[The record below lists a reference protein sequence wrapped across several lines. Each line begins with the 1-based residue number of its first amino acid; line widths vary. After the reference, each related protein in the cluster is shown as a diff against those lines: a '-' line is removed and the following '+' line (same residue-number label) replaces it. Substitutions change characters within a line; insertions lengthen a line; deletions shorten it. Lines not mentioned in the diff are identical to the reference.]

1 MTVEALAMETTP
13 ITPSTQ
19 KVRRDAVGGK
29 RGDGDR
35 RMRRIRRAD
44 ARKITIGRC
53 DPTLTA
59 YAGLAPFGAWMRREG
74 VDADLHRQF
83 FRLKPGRMVIYP
95 MAAQLRLLI
104 DANFAGEDRVFGIEG
119 LAADPLFVHLA
130 GGVVPSLD
138 TVYRDLE
145 RFDDSALGS
154 LERLMSREGLRALHG
169 KKLARVHLDV
179 DTTVEPLFGSQEG
192 AQVGPNP
199 KYHARPSYHPV
210 LGRIAET
217 DTIVGALLRPGDTG
231 FGGDETLLVK
241 MWLLRLR
248 AIVGPKPIL
257 CARIDAAGDCT
268 ALMQGIAADRA
279 YFVIKAK
286 QDQAL
291 VDAVAL
297 HTKWTTVE
305 LDANDKPLTQVAEIR
320 FARDVWREAGLDVR
334 VVAMRTRGD
343 RSGKQT
349 YLWQDLDFT
358 TQIFLT
364 NDRDIDAAD
373 LAFEYNARAGIEP
386 LIAELKNA
394 WGIGKVPSQV
404 FNANHAAMLIK
415 LLSHNLMRRYVMA
428 TCTPELHR
436 WRAPWLRRALIWTPG
451 RLVRSGRRW
460 SLRLPPRA
468 MLVRMLN

>member
-1 MTVEALAMETTP
+1 MSVEALAMETTP

-29 RGDGDR
+29 RGDGHR

-74 VDADLHRQF
+74 VDNDLHRLF
-83 FRLKPGRMVIYP
+83 FRLKSGRMVIYP

-104 DANFAGEDRVFGIEG
+104 DANFAGEDRVFGLEG

-154 LERLMSREGLRALHG
+154 LERLMSREGLRALLG

-210 LGRIAET
+210 LGHIAECCYGSPCHAT
-217 DTIVGALLRPGDTG
+217 R
-231 FGGDETLLVK
+231 
-241 MWLLRLR
+241 
-248 AIVGPKPIL
+248 KP
-257 CARIDAAGDCT
+257 AA
-268 ALMQGIAADRA
+268 
-279 YFVIKAK
+279 
-286 QDQAL
+286 
-291 VDAVAL
+291 
-297 HTKWTTVE
+297 TK
-305 LDANDKPLTQVAEIR
+305 
-320 FARDVWREAGLDVR
+320 
-334 VVAMRTRGD
+334 
-343 RSGKQT
+343 
-349 YLWQDLDFT
+349 
-358 TQIFLT
+358 
-364 NDRDIDAAD
+364 
-373 LAFEYNARAGIEP
+373 
-386 LIAELKNA
+386 
-394 WGIGKVPSQV
+394 
-404 FNANHAAMLIK
+404 
-415 LLSHNLMRRYVMA
+415 
-428 TCTPELHR
+428 
-436 WRAPWLRRALIWTPG
+436 
-451 RLVRSGRRW
+451 
-460 SLRLPPRA
+460 
-468 MLVRMLN
+468 

>member
-1 MTVEALAMETTP
+1 METTP

-35 RMRRIRRAD
+35 RTRRIRRAD
-44 ARKITIGRC
+44 ARKVTVGRC

-59 YAGLAPFGAWMRREG
+59 YAGLAPFGAWMRAEG
-74 VDADLHRQF
+74 IDDDLHRLF
-83 FRLKPGRMVIYP
+83 FRLKSGPRVVYP

-104 DANFAGEDRVFGIEG
+104 DANFAGEERVFGLEG
-119 LAADPLFVHLA
+119 LAADSLFVHLA

-145 RFDDSALGS
+145 RFDDAALGA
-154 LERLMSREGLRALHG
+154 LERVMAREGLRALRG
-169 KKLARVHLDV
+169 RKLSRVHLDV
-179 DTTVEPLFGSQEG
+179 DSTVEPLFGSQEG
-192 AQVGPNP
+192 AHVGPNP

-217 DTIVGALLRPGDTG
+217 DTVVGALLRPGDTG

-248 AIVGPKPIL
+248 AIVGPETIL
-257 CARIDAAGDCT
+257 CTRIDAAGDCT
-268 ALMQGIAADRA
+268 ALMQGIAAERA
-279 YFVIKAK
+279 YFVVKAK

-297 HTKWTTVE
+297 HARWTTVE
-305 LDANDKPLTQVAEIR
+305 DDAEGQPLTQVAEVQ
-320 FARDVWREAGLDVR
+320 FARDAWKDAGLDVR

-349 YLWQDLDFT
+349 FLWQDLDFT

-386 LIAELKNA
+386 MIGELKNG
-394 WGIGKVPSQV
+394 WGLGKVPSQV
-404 FNANHAAMLIK
+404 FDANHAAMLVK
-415 LLSHNLMRRYVMA
+415 LLSYNLMRRYAMA
-428 TCTPELHR
+428 TCPPELHR
-436 WRAPWLRRALIWTPG
+436 WRSTWLRRALIWTPG

-460 SLRLPPRA
+460 SLRLPPRS
-468 MLVRMLN
+468 MLARLLN